1 MRDAHQVVVDYWDAA
16 ANRDWAT
23 FSDLLSDQVAHQAP
37 RNPQTIPTT
46 KDNIFAVPD
55 DSDPTR

>member
-23 FSDLLSDQVAHQAP
+23 FADLLSDQVVYQAP
-37 RNPQTIPTT
+37 RNSQTIPTT